1 MNGEMVQML
10 VGCDLC
16 GREYPYRELEGIG
29 EGVVLCPECMAWRRQ
44 MLADVAAQEATN
56 D

>member
-1 MNGEMVQML
+1 MTEEELHTL

-16 GREYPYRELEGIG
+16 GREFRYRDLVDIG

-44 MLADVAAQEATN
+44 MLADVAKWGKQ
-56 D
+56 